1 MTCNNSTFSSSTT
14 FINGDNGGTRLLVQI
29 SDASCTGGVTA
40 GDVIHYDAINLV
52 YKKSQADNPP
62 NSEVFG
68 IVESVN
74 IDGSKNI
81 VIYGSINLP
90 TSAIED
96 IPVGSTGAGGGSDIY
111 FLSPDTAGKVRNTI
125 PNELTQIVKPIY
137 QVAPH
142 GDGTYTGIVMNYI
155 GYKVPSDI
163 TVFSSPDTSTP
174 VGTIE
179 YFMKGIRPPTVS
191 ENYITT
197 DYSTLTLPNTSN
209 QYSQYKQKYGTL
221 FGKTFSWKFTPVATI
236 FDGISYPT
244 WNPSDWSD
252 PTFLFGIYKNNS
264 NSYIQERSIDMT
276 NRIINFEELIYDY
289 NATSP
294 SNGLASQIN
303 VGDVYFLLKVQ
314 NGGWPIVGGIQ
325 FTELVNTENITIPG
339 INSTLKLFQKT
350 DQDGNTI
357 SQNLDDSW
365 LYSIIKLK
373 NNASVNTIR
382 SLQTETVNTS
392 NFTIDNQ
399 DLLTLINNLE
409 SRIATA
415 EQEINK

>member
-1 MTCNNSTFSSSTT
+1 
-14 FINGDNGGTRLLVQI
+14 
-29 SDASCTGGVTA
+29 
-40 GDVIHYDAINLV
+40 
-52 YKKSQADNPP
+52 
-62 NSEVFG
+62 
-68 IVESVN
+68 
-74 IDGSKNI
+74 
-81 VIYGSINLP
+81 
-90 TSAIED
+90 
-96 IPVGSTGAGGGSDIY
+96 
-111 FLSPDTAGKVRNTI
+111 
-125 PNELTQIVKPIY
+125 
-137 QVAPH
+137 
-142 GDGTYTGIVMNYI
+142 
-155 GYKVPSDI
+155 
-163 TVFSSPDTSTP
+163 
-174 VGTIE
+174 
-179 YFMKGIRPPTVS
+179 
-191 ENYITT
+191 
-197 DYSTLTLPNTSN
+197 
-209 QYSQYKQKYGTL
+209 
-221 FGKTFSWKFTPVATI
+221 
-236 FDGISYPT
+236 
-244 WNPSDWSD
+244 
-252 PTFLFGIYKNNS
+252 
-264 NSYIQERSIDMT
+264 MT